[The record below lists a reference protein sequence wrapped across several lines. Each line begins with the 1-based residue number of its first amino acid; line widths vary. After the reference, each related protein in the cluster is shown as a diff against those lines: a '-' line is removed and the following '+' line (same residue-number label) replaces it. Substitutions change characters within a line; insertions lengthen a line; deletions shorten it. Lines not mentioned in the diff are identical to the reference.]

1 MPWRKLTEDDLVAA
15 LSRDEVEAYRRDFET
30 DPVPELLRQAAETV
44 RGYVRSN
51 GSVRMDPTPETLP
64 ASLVGPAIDY
74 AVVSVLKR
82 IAIDPNETRTQAR
95 ADALELFRDIAAGRH
110 RPEDYDQPPDDA
122 HRILSSAPA
131 TGRPNPEKRLLD

>member
-1 MPWRKLTEDDLVAA
+1 MAWRKLTEDDLVAA

-51 GSVRMDPTPETLP
+51 GAVRMDPTPETLP

-82 IAIDPNETRTQAR
+82 LAFDTNETRAQAR
-95 ADALELFRDIAAGRH
+95 ADALALFRDIAAGRH
-110 RPEDYDQPPDDA
+110 RPEDCDQPPDDA